1 MVACELAPGP
11 LSPSSRKHCG
21 KQSPMDDTAFVEV
34 QEFREEV
41 PEKKSKKNTS
51 LNALERVRGIAWLVP
66 LLYHGNTAEGPGE
79 SLAPTSVV
87 EGSENR
93 KEYLAS
99 PAVQN
104 AAKKVYFPHLE
115 DWILRCM
122 TLRGCGK
129 KLGKQQI
136 GLLRRRWRYMDP
148 TNCVMDSIKK
158 LGCKPQGKPCLQI
171 PPTGPWSTPALS
183 VLTDIHIASA
193 QSCGSF
199 LYKFPKVAARAVA
212 RAKDLADS

>member
-66 LLYHGNTAEGPGE
+66 LLYRGNTAEGPGE
-79 SLAPTSVV
+79 SLAPDFCCGGKWKQ
-87 EGSENR
+87 EGVPGFPSCAECCQKGLFSSSR
-93 KEYLAS
+93 GLDFEMHDFERVWEETGK
-99 PAVQN
+99 
-104 AAKKVYFPHLE
+104 AA
-115 DWILRCM
+115 DW
-122 TLRGCGK
+122 TLRRC
-129 KLGKQQI
+129 
-136 GLLRRRWRYMDP
+136 WRYMDP

-171 PPTGPWSTPALS
+171 PPTGPWRTPALS

-199 LYKFPKVAARAVA
+199 LYKFPKVAARAVV